1 MNKKKENIELSIA
14 IIGLGY
20 VGLPLLLEF
29 SKKIKCIGYDTDK
42 ERLLQLKKG
51 IDQTGECDL
60 SVDSSLKFTSNLN
73 DLKKCNIFIITVPTP
88 VTKNKVPDFSYL
100 INASEAVGKCL
111 KKNDIVIYEST
122 VSPGATEEICIPI
135 LARTSNLI
143 YNSDFFCGYSPERIN
158 PGDKLR
164 TLTNIKKITSGSTPG
179 TADRIDWL
187 YNQIINAGT
196 FKASSIKVAEM
207 AKIIENTQ
215 RDINIALINEISII
229 CNKLRIDTT
238 EVLLAAETK
247 WNFISYRP
255 GLVGGHCIGV
265 DSCYLTNK
273 SYEIGYI
280 PELITAARKVND
292 GMSTYVANNLIKFM
306 CNKGIPIYSSNILI
320 LGITFKENC
329 KDIRNSRVPEIYDE
343 LLGFGAT
350 VDIYDPHAD
359 DKATFKEYKINL
371 VKNLKNKKYDAVLV
385 AVSHKEFKSFFS
397 DKIIKFL
404 KSKHV
409 IYDIKSLLD
418 KSISDARL

>member
-1 MNKKKENIELSIA
+1 MNNIKENIKFSIA

-20 VGLPLLLEF
+20 VGLPLLVEF
-29 SKKIKCIGYDTDK
+29 SKKIKCIGFDTNS
-42 ERLLQLKKG
+42 ERVLQLKKG
-51 IDQTGECDL
+51 IDQTGECNL
-60 SVDSSLKFTSNLN
+60 SVDNSLRLTSNLN
-73 DLKKCNIFIITVPTP
+73 DLKDCNIFIITVPTP

-100 INASEAVGKCL
+100 IKASEAVGSCL

-135 LARTSNLI
+135 LVKSSNLI
-143 YNSDFFCGYSPERIN
+143 FNTDFFCGYSPERIN

-164 TLTNIKKITSGSTPG
+164 TLTNIKKITSGSNPD

-187 YNQIINAGT
+187 YNQIITAGT
-196 FKASSIKVAEM
+196 YRASSIKVAEM

-229 CNKLRIDTT
+229 CNKLKIDTT

-247 WNFISYRP
+247 WNFISFRP

-273 SYEIGYI
+273 SFEIGYI

-292 GMSTYVANNLIKFM
+292 GMSTYVANNLIKIM
-306 CNKGIPIYSSNILI
+306 CNKGIQISSSNILI

-343 LLGFGAT
+343 LISFGAM
-350 VDIYDPHAD
+350 VDIYDPQAEVE
-359 DKATFKEYKINL
+359 ATYREYKINL
-371 VKNLKNKKYDAVLV
+371 NKDLKNKKYDAVLV
-385 AVSHKEFKSFFS
+385 AVSHNEFQSLFS
-397 DKIIKFL
+397 GKKPYFL
-404 KSKHV
+404 KTIHV